1 MSEFICERCFV
12 VFKEKKGIIQHL
24 KKKKICISIGSE
36 TEPHL
41 LILELT
47 KKEGIECKDCNRI
60 YKNKDSLRKHN
71 CKENELLILRK
82 EVKKMNITIQDILK
96 NPNIINNYIDNHIDI
111 QDNRV
116 FNNTVNCFFDT
127 TGKPIEYLINQDDI
141 KERILGWM
149 KSKHGLLNYIDEKFY
164 NREHPENKMIKI
176 GNDNDSIELHVSGH
190 WKRYENGRAVDY
202 VLCNIG
208 NDFNIF
214 MEILRDEDDYEKNK
228 KLIKVFQNN
237 VMVPLEWGVDMSED
251 GSQDHQREKVL
262 TLIKNNSGEIII
274 KEDQDI
280 MLKRNTINGEVLEHI
295 YNVKEV
301 N

>member
-12 VFKEKKGIIQHL
+12 IFTEKKGLIKHL
-24 KKKKICISIGSE
+24 RRKNVCIPIGSE
-36 TEPHL
+36 TETEQ

-47 KKEGIECKDCNRI
+47 KKQGIECEYCNRI
-60 YKNKDSLRKHN
+60 YKNKDSLRTHN
-71 CKENELLILRK
+71 CKENELLFLRK

-274 KEDQDI
+274 KEDEDI

-295 YNVKEV
+295 YNVKNV
-301 N
+301 